1 MIQRCTRLA
10 VLGLSLVTAFA
21 AVAGAQTAPTLP
33 SAESMPLHVGP
44 LGLAPS
50 VSITDIGIDSNVKN
64 DAENPQ
70 QDFSATIVPR
80 LLARLRMRRL
90 LLSYDGVSDLVYFRK
105 FKSERSANSA
115 TNVRLDADLGHLQP
129 FVSAAWLSTKQRMNA
144 ELDIRA
150 PRTQRTLGAGA
161 RLLVASRTAIVLTAR
176 RQETAFDPGVEFQG
190 VELARTLN
198 AHADSGEI
206 AVHLVL
212 TPLTTVGITASVQQ
226 DRFDRSPDRN
236 ADTFRILPAFQFD
249 PTSLLRGTVA
259 VGYRKFRPLSPA
271 LPDYSGLLVQT
282 SVGYTLLGWTR
293 FDLNLQRDVQ
303 YSYEETEPYYLT
315 TGGRLTVTQP
325 LVGNLDVQ
333 ALGGRQT
340 LSYRSA
346 GVGGDTRRDTAEIV
360 GAGLG
365 YRIRDNA
372 RLAVNW
378 EYSRRRSPVDQR
390 QYERRRLFASLTL
403 GS

>member
-10 VLGLSLVTAFA
+10 VLGLSVVTVFA
-21 AVAGAQTAPTLP
+21 AAAGAQTAPTQP
-33 SAESMPLHVGP
+33 SIESMPVHIGP

-50 VSITDIGIDSNVKN
+50 VAITDIGIDSNVFN
-64 DAENPQ
+64 DADNPQ

-80 LLARLRMRRL
+80 LVARLRMRRL
-90 LLSYDGVSDLVYFRK
+90 MLSYGSASDLVYFHK
-105 FKSERSANSA
+105 FKSERSANSS
-115 TNVRLDADLGHLQP
+115 TDVRLDADLGRLQP
-129 FVSAAWLSTKQRMNA
+129 FVSAGWLATKQRMNA
-144 ELDIRA
+144 ELDVRA
-150 PRTQRTLGAGA
+150 PRTQHTFGAGT
-161 RLLVASRTAIVLTAR
+161 RLLVASRTAIVATAR
-176 RQETAFDPGVEFQG
+176 RQEITFDPDVQFRG

-198 AHADSGEI
+198 SRSDSGEI
-206 AVHLVL
+206 AVQLVL
-212 TPLTTVGITASVQQ
+212 TPLTTFGIAASVQQ
-226 DRFDRSPDRN
+226 DRFDRSPERN

-259 VGYRKFRPLSPA
+259 VGYRKFRPLSPE

-282 SVGYTLLGWTR
+282 TVGYTLLGWTR
-293 FDLNLQRDVQ
+293 FDLDIQRDVQ

-325 LVGNLDVQ
+325 LVGDLDVQ

-372 RLAVNW
+372 RLGVNW
-378 EYSRRRSPVDQR
+378 EYSRRQSALNQR
-390 QYERRRLFASLTL
+390 QYERQRLFASLTV

>member
-21 AVAGAQTAPTLP
+21 ATARAQMAPAQP
-33 SAESMPLHVGP
+33 AIESMPVHIGP

-50 VSITDIGIDSNVKN
+50 VSIRDIGIDSNVFN
-64 DAENPQ
+64 EAEHPQ

-80 LLARLRMRRL
+80 LVARLRMRRL
-90 LLSYDGVSDLVYFRK
+90 MLSYGSASDLVYFHK
-105 FKSERSANSA
+105 FKSERSANS
-115 TNVRLDADLGHLQP
+115 TIDLRLDADLGRLQP
-129 FVSAAWLSTKQRMNA
+129 FALAGWLATKQRMNA
-144 ELDIRA
+144 ELDWRA
-150 PRTQRTLGAGA
+150 PRTQRTLGGGT
-161 RLLVASRTAIVLTAR
+161 RLLVASRTAIIATAR
-176 RQETAFDPGVEFQG
+176 RQEVTFDPGVEFRG

-198 AHADSGEI
+198 SRSDSGEI
-206 AVHLVL
+206 AIQLVL
-212 TPLTTVGITASVQQ
+212 TPLTTFGVAASVQQ
-226 DRFDRSPDRN
+226 DRFDRSPERN

-259 VGYRKFRPLSPA
+259 VGYRKFSPLSPA

-282 SVGYTLLGWTR
+282 SVGYTLLGRTR
-293 FDLNLQRDVQ
+293 FDLDLQRDVQ
-303 YSYEETEPYYLT
+303 YSYEETEPYFLS
-315 TGGRLTVTQP
+315 TGARLTVTQQV
-325 LVGNLDVQ
+325 VGDLDVQ
-333 ALGGRQT
+333 ALGGRQAM
-340 LSYRSA
+340 SYRAS
-346 GVGGDTRRDTAEIV
+346 GIDGETRRDTAEFV

-378 EYSRRRSPVDQR
+378 EYSRRQSALSQR
-390 QYERRRLFASLTL
+390 QYERRRVFASLTF

>member
-10 VLGLSLVTAFA
+10 VLGLSLVTALA
-21 AVAGAQTAPTLP
+21 ATVRAQTAPVQP
-33 SAESMPLHVGP
+33 SVESMPLHIGP

-50 VSITDIGIDSNVKN
+50 VSITDMGIDSNVFN

-90 LLSYDGVSDLVYFRK
+90 LLSYGSAADLVYFHK
-105 FKSERSANSA
+105 FKSERSANAA
-115 TNVRLDADLGHLQP
+115 TDVRLDADLGHLQP
-129 FVSAAWLSTKQRMNA
+129 FVSAGWLATKQRMNA

-161 RLLVASRTAIVLTAR
+161 RLLVASRTAIVATAR
-176 RQETAFDPGVEFQG
+176 RQEITFDPDVFQRG

-198 AHADSGEI
+198 SRSDSGEI
-206 AVHLVL
+206 AVRLVL
-212 TPLTTVGITASVQQ
+212 TPLTTFAVAASVQQ
-226 DRFDRSPDRN
+226 DRFDRSPERN

-249 PTSLLRGTVA
+249 PTSLIRGTVA

-271 LPDYSGLLVQT
+271 LPDYSGVLVQT
-282 SVGYTLLGWTR
+282 TVGYTLLGWTR
-293 FDLNLQRDVQ
+293 FDLDFQRDVQ

-333 ALGGRQT
+333 ALVGRQT

-365 YRIRDNA
+365 YRIRENA

-378 EYSRRRSPVDQR
+378 EYSRRQSPLDQR